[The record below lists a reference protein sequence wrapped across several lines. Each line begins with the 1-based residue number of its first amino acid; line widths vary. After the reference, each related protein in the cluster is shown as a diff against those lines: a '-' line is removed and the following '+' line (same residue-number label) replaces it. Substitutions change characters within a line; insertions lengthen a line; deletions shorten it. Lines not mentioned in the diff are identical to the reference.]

1 MDIAG
6 KVAVVTGAGSGI
18 GAALTRLLTG
28 GGAQVMAV
36 DIDLGRVAAIASST
50 GAYPFGG
57 DVSREEDNIHLI
69 DEAENRLGPIDLFCA
84 NAGIAYE
91 GSEQSS
97 DEEWERMWRVNFLS
111 HVYAARH
118 LVPRW
123 QNRGAGYFLA
133 TASAAGLLTNIGAA
147 QYSVT
152 KHAAVAFAEWLSV
165 NYAERG
171 IRVSCLC
178 PQGVRTPMLLGPTGD
193 RKSFLSEGSV
203 SAEDV
208 AAKVMETI
216 EAERFLVLP
225 HPEVAE
231 YEQRKAKDRDRWL
244 AGMRRLRQAILTD
257 PKMRGLD

>member
-18 GAALTRLLTG
+18 GAALTRSFTG
-28 GGAQVMAV
+28 NGAQVMAV
-36 DIDLGRVAAIASST
+36 DIDLGRVAAIASES
-50 GAYPFGG
+50 GAYPIGA
-57 DVSREEDNIHLI
+57 DVSREEDNIRLI
-69 DEAENRLGPIDLFCA
+69 EDAEDQLGPIDLFCA

-123 QNRGAGYFLA
+123 QERGGGYFLV

-165 NYAERG
+165 TYGDEG
-171 IRVSCLC
+171 IKVSCLC
-178 PQGVRTPMLLGPTGD
+178 PQGVLTPILE
-193 RKSFLSEGSV
+193 KEGETSDYLRATAITPEAVAESV
-203 SAEDV
+203 LQGLHD
-208 AAKVMETI
+208 
-216 EAERFLVLP
+216 ERFLILP
-225 HPEVAE
+225 HPEVQQYERRRAE
-231 YEQRKAKDRDRWL
+231 DRDEWL
-244 AGMRRLRQAILTD
+244 RAMRRLRRNLRT
-257 PKMRGLD
+257 R

>member
-36 DIDLGRVAAIASST
+36 DIDLGRVAAIASLT

-152 KHAAVAFAEWLSV
+152 KHAAVAFAEWLSIT
-165 NYAERG
+165 YGDEG
-171 IRVSCLC
+171 IKVSCLC
-178 PQGVRTPMLLGPTGD
+178 PQGVLTPILE
-193 RKSFLSEGSV
+193 KEGETSDYLRATAITPEAVAESV
-203 SAEDV
+203 LAGLHD
-208 AAKVMETI
+208 
-216 EAERFLVLP
+216 ERFLILP
-225 HPEVAE
+225 HPQVAQ
-231 YEQRKAKDRDRWL
+231 YEQRRAEDRDGWL
-244 AGMRRLRQAILTD
+244 EAMRRLRRNLRT
-257 PKMRGLD
+257 R

>member
-18 GAALTRLLTG
+18 GAALTRLFTG
-28 GGAQVMAV
+28 SGARVMAV
-36 DIDLGRVAAIASST
+36 DIDLGRVAAIASES
-50 GAYPFGG
+50 GAYPFGA
-57 DVSREEDNIHLI
+57 DVSREEDNVRLI

-123 QNRGAGYFLA
+123 QDRGAGYFLA

-152 KHAAVAFAEWLSV
+152 KHAAVAFAEWLSIT
-165 NYAERG
+165 YGDEG
-171 IRVSCLC
+171 IKVSCLC
-178 PQGVRTPMLLGPTGD
+178 PQGVLTPILE
-193 RKSFLSEGSV
+193 KEGETSDYLRATAITPEAVAESV
-203 SAEDV
+203 LAGLHD
-208 AAKVMETI
+208 
-216 EAERFLVLP
+216 ERFLILP
-225 HPEVAE
+225 HPEVAQ
-231 YEQRKAKDRDRWL
+231 YEQRRTEDRDGWL
-244 AGMRRLRQAILTD
+244 EAMRRLRRNL
-257 PKMRGLD
+257 RRR

>member
-69 DEAENRLGPIDLFCA
+69 DEAEDRLGPIDLFCA

-152 KHAAVAFAEWLSV
+152 KHAAVAFAEWLSIT
-165 NYAERG
+165 YGDEG
-171 IRVSCLC
+171 IKVSCLC
-178 PQGVRTPMLLGPTGD
+178 PQGVLTPILE
-193 RKSFLSEGSV
+193 KEGETSDYLRATAITPEAVAESV
-203 SAEDV
+203 LAGLHD
-208 AAKVMETI
+208 
-216 EAERFLVLP
+216 ERFLILP
-225 HPEVAE
+225 HPHVAQ
-231 YEQRKAKDRDRWL
+231 YEQRRAEDRDGWL
-244 AGMRRLRQAILTD
+244 EAMRRLRRNLRT
-257 PKMRGLD
+257 R

>member
-18 GAALTRLLTG
+18 GAALTRSFTG
-28 GGAQVMAV
+28 NGAKVIAA
-36 DIDLGRVAAIASST
+36 DIDLGRVAEVASVT
-50 GAYPFGG
+50 GAYPIGVDIG
-57 DVSREEDNIHLI
+57 QEEDNVRLI
-69 DEAENRLGPIDLFCA
+69 EQAENQFGPIDLFCA

-123 QNRGAGYFLA
+123 QERGAGYLLI

-152 KHAAVAFAEWLSV
+152 KHAAVAFAEWVSIT
-165 NYAERG
+165 YGDDG
-171 IRVSCLC
+171 IKVSCLC
-178 PQGVRTPMLLGPTGD
+178 PQGVLTPILEM
-193 RKSFLSEGSV
+193 EGETRDYLRASAITPEAVTESV
-203 SAEDV
+203 LQGLAE
-208 AAKVMETI
+208 
-216 EAERFLVLP
+216 ERFLILP
-225 HPEVAE
+225 HPEVAQ
-231 YEQRKAKDRDRWL
+231 YEQRRAEDRDGWL
-244 AGMRRLRQAILTD
+244 EAMRRLRRNL
-257 PKMRGLD
+257 RGR